1 MYRVEKVLNHNAL
14 IGILEN
20 TTQEFLI
27 MGKGIGFGKHISEN
41 IEVSEDDKVYSLKE
55 STERGDKKEL
65 ATSIDPVYLEI
76 ANELLDGAE
85 AAFKTIDRDVML
97 PLADHIEFAVKR
109 SKNNEQLKNPL
120 TDDIR
125 VLFHAEFK
133 VAEAARDIIGSRF
146 NIDLTDDEIGYI
158 ALHIHSSIMD
168 QAVSSAMQ
176 MAEAVR
182 QCVTMVEKET
192 GKKINPTSLS
202 YNRLLNHVRYMI
214 ARTLNGEV
222 IKLDMNDYINA
233 SAANSFQMAKK
244 ICSEL
249 GKSLGKEIHDAEIGY
264 LAMHIER
271 VALDEMD

>member
-14 IGILEN
+14 IGIPEN

-27 MGKGIGFGKHISEN
+27 MGKGAGFGKH
-41 IEVSEDDKVYSLKE
+41 VSETIDVADDCMIYSLLE
-55 STERGDKKEL
+55 STERGDKKDL

-85 AAFKTIDRDVML
+85 AEFHTIDRDVML
-97 PLADHIEFAVKR
+97 PLADHIEYAVKR
-109 SKNNEQLKNPL
+109 SRNHEQLRNPL

-125 VLFHAEFK
+125 VLFHTEFK
-133 VAEAARDIIGSRF
+133 VAERAKDIILDRLGVQ
-146 NIDLTDDEIGYI
+146 LTDDEIGYI

-168 QAVSSAMQ
+168 QAVSQAMQ

-182 QCVTMVEKET
+182 QCVTLVEAET
-192 GKKINPTSLS
+192 SKKIDIKSLS
-202 YNRLLNHVRYMI
+202 YNRLLNHIRYMI
-214 ARTLNGEV
+214 ARTLKGEI

-233 SAANSFQMAKK
+233 TAANSFKMATN
-244 ICSEL
+244 ICKEL
-249 GKSLGKEIHDAEIGY
+249 SKSLGKDIDSAEIGY

-271 VALDEMD
+271 IALDEMD

>member
-27 MGKGIGFGKHISEN
+27 MGKGIGFGKH
-41 IEVSEDDKVYSLKE
+41 VSETIDVDAESKIYSLKE
-55 STERGDKKEL
+55 STERGDKRDL
-65 ATSIDPVYLEI
+65 VASIDPVYLEI

-85 AAFKTIDRDVML
+85 ETFQTIDRDVML
-97 PLADHIEFAVKR
+97 PLADHIEYAVKR
-109 SKNNEQLKNPL
+109 SRSNEQLRNPL

-125 VLFHAEFK
+125 VLFHSEFK
-133 VAEAARDIIGSRF
+133 VAEKAKGIISDRLGVA
-146 NIDLTDDEIGYI
+146 LTDDEVGFI

-168 QAVSSAMQ
+168 QAVSQAMQ

-182 QCVTMVEKET
+182 QCVSLVESET
-192 GKKINPTSLS
+192 GTHIDTLSLS
-202 YNRLLNHVRYMI
+202 YNRLLNHIRYMI
-214 ARTLNGEV
+214 ARTMKGEV

-233 SAANSFQMAKK
+233 TAANSFKKATNICAELEKSLNKK
-244 ICSEL
+244 IDS
-249 GKSLGKEIHDAEIGY
+249 AEIGY

-271 VALDEMD
+271 IALDEMN

>member
-14 IGILEN
+14 IGILQD
-20 TTQEFLI
+20 TTQEYLI
-27 MGKGIGFGKHISEN
+27 LGKGIGFGKHISEN

-85 AAFKTIDRDVML
+85 AAFKVIDRDVML

-109 SKNNEQLKNPL
+109 SKNNEQLTNPL

-133 VAEAARDIIGSRF
+133 VAEAAKGIIRERLGV
-146 NIDLTDDEIGYI
+146 DLTDDEIGYI

-168 QAVSSAMQ
+168 QAVNQAMQ

-182 QCVTMVEKET
+182 QCVIMVERET
-192 GKKINPTSLS
+192 GKTINTTSLS
-202 YNRLLNHVRYMI
+202 YNRLLNHIRYMI
-214 ARTLNGEV
+214 ARTMKGEV

-233 SAANSFQMAKK
+233 SAARSFQMATK
-244 ICSEL
+244 ICAEL
-249 GKSLGKEIHDAEIGY
+249 GKSLGKHIHDAEIGY

-271 VALDEMD
+271 VALDEMN

>member
-27 MGKGIGFGKHISEN
+27 MGKGIGFGKHVSEN
-41 IEVSEDDKVYSLKE
+41 IEVSENDVVYSLKE

-76 ANELLDGAE
+76 ANDLLDGAE
-85 AAFKTIDRDVML
+85 KAFKTIDRDVML
-97 PLADHIEFAVKR
+97 PLADHIEYAVKR
-109 SKNNEQLKNPL
+109 SKNNEQLRNPL

-133 VAEAARDIIGSRF
+133 VAEAARDIIGTRL
-146 NIDLTDDEIGYI
+146 NVNLTDDEIGYI

-168 QAVSSAMQ
+168 QAVSQAMQ

-182 QCVTMVEKET
+182 ECVTMVEKET
-192 GKKINPTSLS
+192 GKHINTQSLS
-202 YNRLLNHVRYMI
+202 YNRLLNHIRYMI

-233 SAANSFQMAKK
+233 SAANSFQVATK
-244 ICSEL
+244 ICGEL
-249 GKSLGKEIHDAEIGY
+249 SKSLGKEIHNAEIGY

>member
-27 MGKGIGFGKHISEN
+27 MGKGIGFGKHVSEN
-41 IEVSEDDKVYSLKE
+41 IEVSENDVVYSLKE

-76 ANELLDGAE
+76 ANDLLDGAE
-85 AAFKTIDRDVML
+85 KAFKTIDRDVML
-97 PLADHIEFAVKR
+97 PLADHIEYAVKR
-109 SKNNEQLKNPL
+109 SKNNEQLRNPL

-133 VAEAARDIIGSRF
+133 VAEAARDIIGTRL
-146 NIDLTDDEIGYI
+146 NVNLTDDEIGYI

-168 QAVSSAMQ
+168 QAVSQAMQ

-192 GKKINPTSLS
+192 GKHINTQSLS
-202 YNRLLNHVRYMI
+202 YNRLLNHIRYMI

-233 SAANSFQMAKK
+233 SAANSFQMATK
-244 ICSEL
+244 ICGEL
-249 GKSLGKEIHDAEIGY
+249 SKSLGKEIHNAEIGY

>member
-14 IGILEN
+14 IGIPEN

-27 MGKGIGFGKHISEN
+27 LGKGVGFGKH
-41 IEVSEDDKVYSLKE
+41 VSETIDVSDECKIYSLKE
-55 STERGDKKEL
+55 STERGDKKDL

-85 AAFKTIDRDVML
+85 AEFQTIDRDVML
-97 PLADHIEFAVKR
+97 PLADHIEYAVKR
-109 SKNNEQLKNPL
+109 SRNNEQLRNPL

-133 VAEAARDIIGSRF
+133 VAERAKDILLDRLGVQ
-146 NIDLTDDEIGYI
+146 LTDDEVGYI

-168 QAVSSAMQ
+168 QAVSQAMQ

-182 QCVTMVEKET
+182 ECVKLVENET
-192 GKKINPTSLS
+192 SKKIDIKSLS
-202 YNRLLNHVRYMI
+202 YNRLLNHIRYMI
-214 ARTLNGEV
+214 ARTLKGEV

-233 SAANSFQMAKK
+233 TAANSFKMATK
-244 ICSEL
+244 ICGEL
-249 GKSLGKEIHDAEIGY
+249 SKSLGKEIHSAEIGY

-271 VALDEMD
+271 IALDEMD

>member
-27 MGKGIGFGKHISEN
+27 MGKGIGFGKHVSEN
-41 IEVSEDDKVYSLKE
+41 IDVSENDMIYSLKE

-85 AAFKTIDRDVML
+85 KAFKTIDRDVML
-97 PLADHIEFAVKR
+97 PLADHIEYAVKR
-109 SKNNEQLKNPL
+109 SKNNEQLRNPL

-133 VAEAARDIIGSRF
+133 VAEAARDIIGTRL
-146 NIDLTDDEIGYI
+146 NVNLTDDEIGYI

-168 QAVSSAMQ
+168 QAVSQAMQ

-182 QCVTMVEKET
+182 ECVTMVEKET
-192 GKKINPTSLS
+192 GKHINTQSLS
-202 YNRLLNHVRYMI
+202 YNRLLNHIRYMI

-233 SAANSFQMAKK
+233 SAANSFQMATK
-244 ICSEL
+244 ICGEL
-249 GKSLGKEIHDAEIGY
+249 SKSLGKQIHNAEIGY

>member
-14 IGILEN
+14 IGIPEN

-27 MGKGIGFGKHISEN
+27 LGKGVGFGKH
-41 IEVSEDDKVYSLKE
+41 VSETIEIAHDCKIYSLKE
-55 STERGDKKEL
+55 STERGDKKDL

-76 ANELLDGAE
+76 SNELLDGAE
-85 AAFKTIDRDVML
+85 AEFQTIDRDVML
-97 PLADHIEFAVKR
+97 PLADHIEYAVKR
-109 SKNNEQLKNPL
+109 SKNNEQLRNPL

-133 VAEAARDIIGSRF
+133 VAEKAKDIIF
-146 NIDLTDDEIGYI
+146 NRLGVHLTDDEIGYI

-168 QAVSSAMQ
+168 QAVSQAMQ

-182 QCVTMVEKET
+182 QCVGLVEAET
-192 GKKINPTSLS
+192 GKKIDIQSLS
-202 YNRLLNHVRYMI
+202 YNRLLNHIRYMI
-214 ARTLNGEV
+214 ARTLKGEV

-233 SAANSFQMAKK
+233 TAANSFKMATKV
-244 ICSEL
+244 CDEL
-249 GKSLGKEIHDAEIGY
+249 SKSLKKEIHSAEIGY

-271 VALDEMD
+271 IALDEMD

>member
-20 TTQEFLI
+20 TTQEYLI
-27 MGKGIGFGKHISEN
+27 MGKGIGFGKHVSEN
-41 IEVSEDDKVYSLKE
+41 ITVGENDVVYSLKE

-85 AAFKTIDRDVML
+85 KAFTTIDRDVML
-97 PLADHIEFAVKR
+97 LLADHIEYAVKR
-109 SKNNEQLKNPL
+109 SKNNEQLRNPL

-133 VAEAARDIIGSRF
+133 VAEAARDIIGTRL
-146 NIDLTDDEIGYI
+146 NVNLTDDEIGYI

-168 QAVSSAMQ
+168 QAVSQAMQ

-182 QCVTMVEKET
+182 ECVTMVEEET
-192 GKKINPTSLS
+192 GKKINTQSLS
-202 YNRLLNHVRYMI
+202 YNRLLNHIRYMI

-233 SAANSFQMAKK
+233 SAANSFRAATR
-244 ICSEL
+244 ICGEL
-249 GKSLGKEIHDAEIGY
+249 SKSLGKEIHNAEIGY

>member
-14 IGILEN
+14 IGILDN
-20 TTQEFLI
+20 TTQEYLI
-27 MGKGIGFGKHISEN
+27 MGKGIGFGKHVSET
-41 IEVSEDDKVYSLKE
+41 IEVSEEHKVYSLKE
-55 STERGDKKEL
+55 STERGGKKEL
-65 ATSIDPVYLEI
+65 ATTIDPVYLEI
-76 ANELLDGAE
+76 ANEILDRAE
-85 AAFKTIDRDVML
+85 AAFNTIDRDVML

-109 SKNNEQLKNPL
+109 SRNNEQLRNPL

-133 VAEAARDIIGSRF
+133 VAENAKGLLKERLDVE
-146 NIDLTDDEIGYI
+146 LTDDEIGYI

-182 QCVTMVEKET
+182 ECVTMVEKET
-192 GKKINPTSLS
+192 GKKIDTTSLS
-202 YNRLLNHVRYMI
+202 YNRLLNHIRYMI
-214 ARTLNGEV
+214 ARTMNGEV

-233 SAANSFQMAKK
+233 SAANSFKMSQK
-244 ICSEL
+244 ICKEL
-249 GKSLGKEIHDAEIGY
+249 GVSLGKEIHQAEIGY

-271 VALDEMD
+271 VALDEMN

>member
-27 MGKGIGFGKHISEN
+27 MGKGIGFGKH
-41 IEVSEDDKVYSLKE
+41 VSETIDVANEHKVYSLKE
-55 STERGDKKEL
+55 STDRGDKKDL
-65 ATSIDPVYLEI
+65 VTSIDPVYLEI

-85 AAFKTIDRDVML
+85 AEFQTIDRDVML
-97 PLADHIEFAVKR
+97 PLADHIEYAVKR
-109 SKNNEQLKNPL
+109 SKSNEQLRNPL

-133 VAEAARDIIGSRF
+133 VAEKAKDILYNRL
-146 NIDLTDDEIGYI
+146 NIVLTDDEIGYI

-168 QAVSSAMQ
+168 QAVSQAMQ

-182 QCVTMVEKET
+182 KCVSLVEAET
-192 GKKINPTSLS
+192 GKKIDIQSLS
-202 YNRLLNHVRYMI
+202 YNRLLNHIRYMI
-214 ARTLNGEV
+214 ARTLKGEV

-233 SAANSFQMAKK
+233 TAANSFKMSTK
-244 ICSEL
+244 ICDEL
-249 GKSLGKEIHDAEIGY
+249 GKSLGKEIDSAEIGY

-271 VALDEMD
+271 IALDEMD

>member
-27 MGKGIGFGKHISEN
+27 MGKGIGFGKHVSEN
-41 IEVSEDDKVYSLKE
+41 IEVSENDVVYSLKE

-76 ANELLDGAE
+76 ANDLLDGAE
-85 AAFKTIDRDVML
+85 KAFKTIDRDVML
-97 PLADHIEFAVKR
+97 PLADHIEYAVKR
-109 SKNNEQLKNPL
+109 SKNNEQLRNPL

-133 VAEAARDIIGSRF
+133 VAEAARDIIGTRL
-146 NIDLTDDEIGYI
+146 NVNLTDDEIGYI

-168 QAVSSAMQ
+168 QAVSQAMQ

-182 QCVTMVEKET
+182 ECVTMVEKET
-192 GKKINPTSLS
+192 GKHINTQSLS
-202 YNRLLNHVRYMI
+202 YNRLLNHIRYMI

-233 SAANSFQMAKK
+233 SAANSFQMATK
-244 ICSEL
+244 ICGEL
-249 GKSLGKEIHDAEIGY
+249 SKSLGKEIHNAEIGY